1 MRGGSQALVFPRE
14 KRFGK
19 EEIDLEMGKT
29 RKDHHS
35 QCPSTF

>member
-1 MRGGSQALVFPRE
+1 MRSGSQPLVFLRE

-29 RKDHHS
+29 RHEHLL
-35 QCPSTF
+35 TMHL